1 MEINWTAL
9 DGVLGV
15 ALVILIIWVA
25 LKVVTRILL
34 GGILVVLILAF
45 FFARHLGYI
54 DIGF

>member
-1 MEINWTAL
+1 MDINWTAL

-15 ALVILIIWVA
+15 ALVILVIWIA
-25 LKVVTRILL
+25 LKVVTRILV
-34 GGILVVLILAF
+34 GGIILVLIVAF